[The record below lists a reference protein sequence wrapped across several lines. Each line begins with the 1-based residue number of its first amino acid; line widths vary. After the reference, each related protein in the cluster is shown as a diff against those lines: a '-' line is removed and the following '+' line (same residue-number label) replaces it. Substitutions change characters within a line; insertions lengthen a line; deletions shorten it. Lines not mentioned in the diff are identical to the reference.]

1 MCLTLRSRCSR
12 KTTWRWNV
20 IHWIP
25 ETTITGSSKP
35 AFWLPGP
42 RGEGTTRP
50 KKWTRSRVVMK
61 TTWWIEK
68 IQKVCLIEN
77 KTSTTISSCG
87 HTFGPLAFSTPWGL
101 VRLSERRIPLWQ
113 VLSGLDPQFDCI
125 EHLPAQGWRQTGHG
139 YWYGTVRWFEMRG
152 WTCTPLMAIH
162 LLSRR
167 KMFEMEFEYF
177 KLGVIDSTPG
187 TPPVAGHY

>member
-1 MCLTLRSRCSR
+1 
-12 KTTWRWNV
+12 
-20 IHWIP
+20 
-25 ETTITGSSKP
+25 
-35 AFWLPGP
+35 
-42 RGEGTTRP
+42 
-50 KKWTRSRVVMK
+50 MK

-187 TPPVAGHY
+187 TPPVAGHYSPRQELSENFEGPGQTLHRRGTKYHSARTYFFFVVP